1 MKITILGSGT
11 STGVPE
17 IGCTCPVCT
26 SNDPRDN
33 RLRCSGLVEVDGIR
47 ILIDCGPDFREQMIR
62 LNDFKPLDAV
72 LVSHEHYDHVGGLDD
87 LRPFCRFRDVPVY
100 AEQYTADRLRKRI
113 PYCFAEHLYPGVP
126 RITLEEIAPDSPF
139 IVSNSDGKSVEVTP
153 IRVFHGKLPILGFRI
168 GKMAWITDMLT
179 MPEEE
184 YARLE
189 GLDCLVMNALRPQ
202 IHTTHQ
208 SLEEALASAKRI
220 NAKETYFIHMSHH
233 MGLHA
238 EAEKL
243 LPPHVHFAYDG
254 LVIPLFSSVVPAP
267 NE

>member
-26 SNDPRDN
+26 SHDPRDN

-87 LRPFCRFRDVPVY
+87 LRPFCRFRDIPAYVEP
-100 AEQYTADRLRKRI
+100 YTADRLRQRI
-113 PYCFAEHLYPGVP
+113 PYCFATHPYPGIP
-126 RITLEEIAPDSPF
+126 RIELEEIVAGTPF
-139 IVSNSDGKSVEVTP
+139 TVSNSEGRSVEVMP
-153 IRVFHGKLPILGFRI
+153 IRVIHGKLPIVGFRI

-189 GLDCLVMNALRPQ
+189 GLDCLVMNALRLQ
-202 IHTTHQ
+202 GHTTHQ

-220 NAKETYFIHMSHH
+220 GAKETYFIHMSHH

-238 EAEKL
+238 KVEKL
-243 LPPHVHFAYDG
+243 LPAHVHFAYDG
-254 LVIPLFSSVVPAP
+254 LTVSLP
-267 NE
+267 